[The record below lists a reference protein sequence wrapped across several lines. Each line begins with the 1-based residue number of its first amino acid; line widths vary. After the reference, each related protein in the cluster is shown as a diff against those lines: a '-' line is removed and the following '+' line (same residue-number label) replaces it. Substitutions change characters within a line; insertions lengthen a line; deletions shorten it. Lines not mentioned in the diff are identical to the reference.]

1 MYIYMSRYMLTLY
14 FILTIH
20 IMQEVTMNAKKEYLN
35 QTITITTEDAL
46 KNAIKV
52 GYGNII
58 IQGDYAN
65 KIAGKM
71 RNSSTGNAL
80 SNAGLAIGF
89 FFFTPLFLAGL
100 VGKLL
105 TKDMSKY
112 KIVSV
117 SEYEVQI
124 KHKAIKEKE
133 GI

>member
-1 MYIYMSRYMLTLY
+1 MS
-14 FILTIH
+14 
-20 IMQEVTMNAKKEYLN
+20 NKKEYLDKM
-35 QTITITTEDAL
+35 IIVTTEEAL
-46 KNAIKV
+46 KNAVKV
-52 GYGNII
+52 GYGTIL

-71 RNSSTGNAL
+71 RTSDTGNVL

-89 FFFTPLFLAGL
+89 FFFAPLFLAGL
-100 VGKLL
+100 VGKIL

-124 KHKAIKEKE
+124 KHKANKE
-133 GI
+133 